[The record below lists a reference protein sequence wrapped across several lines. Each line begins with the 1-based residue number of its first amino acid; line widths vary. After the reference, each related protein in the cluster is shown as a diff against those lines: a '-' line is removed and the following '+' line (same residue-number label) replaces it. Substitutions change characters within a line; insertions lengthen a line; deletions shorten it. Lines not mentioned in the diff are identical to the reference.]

1 MTTNPDLPPTRPA
14 ASRVASVLLPLGP
27 LVVLVIVGCINGLGA
42 WPAFRQQDTSIL
54 HWILASNSEVLRGL
68 SQEQTSPEAKPLK
81 SLINPLRDY
90 LTLENLNL
98 SGLNLTSSD
107 LGDMSIENV
116 NFAGARLENANF
128 SCTDLSHV
136 NFSGAKLMNSRF
148 NYGDCQSHISTK
160 RLQCVQQD
168 LDLIANTE
176 WADEPKLEQPRNLE
190 QLRNKVICLEGRF
203 VGADFSN
210 AQIRGAFVKRSD
222 LQAPCK
228 QLLVLVG
235 DMSGASF
242 KSASLTCV
250 ALIHRPASP
259 ALPLQEW
266 AAKVDGLGKTSQP
279 PETNN
284 QPPAFTFNGI
294 SFQEA
299 RLNRVALLSGPFRF
313 TQFERADLIK
323 LFLNIGTS
331 KNASKADLDYSMFN
345 EINCKLGKDPTK
357 DRPCLSVTQE
367 AGERQQPLRLNFLW
381 STISTNLKPSKKDR
395 FLCTPAEDLP
405 AWFEGRMF
413 QSARYM
419 LHQTGKSPTQLR
431 CDSTHL
437 LPTGPAGK

>member
-1 MTTNPDLPPTRPA
+1 MTTNPDLPPARPA
-14 ASRVASVLLPLGP
+14 AARGASILLPLGP

-42 WPAFRQQDTSIL
+42 WPAFRQQDTSIF

-68 SQEQTSPEAKPLK
+68 SQEQTSQDAKPRK

-148 NYGDCQSHISTK
+148 NYGVCENHISTK

-168 LDLIANTE
+168 LDLIASAKWPEGFFDKT
-176 WADEPKLEQPRNLE
+176 K
-190 QLRNKVICLEGRF
+190 NKIICLEGRF

-210 AQIRGAFVKRSD
+210 AQIRGNVVSPRDPSNR
-222 LQAPCK
+222 PCH

-242 KSASLTCV
+242 KNATLTCV

-259 ALPLQEW
+259 SPVSLPFQKWLASQS
-266 AAKVDGLGKTSQP
+266 SQP
-279 PETNN
+279 TKPSET
-284 QPPAFTFNGI
+284 FTFNGMN
-294 SFQEA
+294 FEEA
-299 RLNRVALLSGPFRF
+299 RLNRVALLKGPFRF
-313 TQFERADLIK
+313 TQFKRADLIK
-323 LFLNIGTS
+323 LFLNIG
-331 KNASKADLDYSMFN
+331 ASNGTNTADLDYSMLS
-345 EINCKLGKDPTK
+345 EIECKNKDQ
-357 DRPCLSVTQE
+357 PCLLVPE
-367 AGERQQPLRLNFLW
+367 GAGQRQQPLRLNFLW
-381 STISTNLKPSKKDR
+381 STIITNLKPTEQDR

-405 AWFEGRMF
+405 AWVEGRMF
-413 QSARYM
+413 QSADYR
-419 LHQTGKSPTQLR
+419 LQTGKSFTPAS
-431 CDSTHL
+431 CSTSHVL
-437 LPTGPAGK
+437 STRQAAKVETK